1 MGALELTRERDKYR
15 VAVLVYHLARC
26 AFVLCYRSRPCLM
39 RRKWSARIV
48 ALALFNAKALA
59 IATFQVV
66 HCFIPSLSLR
76 PKYSTFARDSDPES

>member
-1 MGALELTRERDKYR
+1 MRESGKYNVATSVYNVTCNALI
-15 VAVLVYHLARC
+15 VG
-26 AFVLCYRSRPCLM
+26 YRSRPCLM

-48 ALALFNAKALA
+48 ALALFNAKAIA

-66 HCFIPSLSLR
+66 HCFIPSLGLR